1 MSEPS
6 RREFL
11 KTGVGVIA
19 GAALVGGVALTG
31 AKEAEAAVTQPFG
44 YIPLD
49 VETTRQ
55 LGYDGYKGIIIDGV
69 KHAHC
74 GFASFNA
81 ITSQLKALDPYGP
94 YANIPPG
101 MMDWA
106 ASGVA
111 GFASFCGALN
121 GACAAVG
128 LICTPADANGF
139 ISDLL
144 TWYTET
150 LLPSNIVAPT
160 GILPQSLARTT
171 LCHNSVT
178 NWCLAS
184 GMASGS
190 PERSERCARLAGDVA
205 AKTVEM
211 LNNGR
216 LGLPTPA
223 SKTVCVSCH
232 YTGTDY
238 AAGQFTRGNEDCT
251 VCHTGI
257 KKIPAGGHRGKS

>member
-1 MSEPS
+1 MPESS
-6 RREFL
+6 RRDFL
-11 KTGVGVIA
+11 KTGVGALA
-19 GAALVGGVALTG
+19 GAALVSSVVLSG
-31 AKEAEAAVTQPFG
+31 AKKVEAAVTPFG

-55 LGYDGYKGIIIDGV
+55 LGYNGYKGITIDGV

-81 ITSQLKALDPYGP
+81 ITSQLAALDPAGP
-94 YANIPPG
+94 YAGIPLG

-106 ASGVA
+106 ASGVS
-111 GFASFCGALN
+111 GFGTFCGALN

-128 LICTPADANGF
+128 LICSPADAGGF
-139 ISDLL
+139 ITDLL

-150 LLPSNIVAPT
+150 LLPSNLVAPT
-160 GILPQSLARTT
+160 GVLPQSIARTT

-178 NWCLAS
+178 NWCIAS
-184 GMASGS
+184 GFASGS

-216 LGLPTPA
+216 LGLPMPA
-223 SKTVCVSCH
+223 SKTICVTCH

-251 VCHTGI
+251 ACHVDIT
-257 KKIPAGGHRGKS
+257 KVSSVGHHRKP